1 MGGDSLLERWFAAG
15 DAGDL
20 DAFDDFLHPDVV
32 VHAPMGLSSEGPE
45 AEKAVWRDALR
56 AMPDIRHEIQEVI
69 SVGDSIA
76 ARAVVTGTLKG
87 DFAGVTATG
96 KSFRVDQGLFAR
108 VREGKIVE
116 AWEIVDTA
124 SLLRQ
129 LGVIPE

>member
-1 MGGDSLLERWFAAG
+1 MRC
-15 DAGDL
+15 
-20 DAFDDFLHPDVV
+20 P
-32 VHAPMGLSSEGPE
+32 
-45 AEKAVWRDALR
+45 
-56 AMPDIRHEIQEVI
+56 RHDIQEVI

-87 DFAGVTATG
+87 DFAGVTANG

-108 VREGKIVE
+108 VREGRIVE